1 MAKNYRELS
10 PKDIEE
16 LTEIY
21 QRRFQGETIVSICK
35 ELGVDRRT
43 YYRKKEHPQWKKIEK
58 ELTDKLIDNAYDEI
72 MQTVVQKA
80 IGGSHNFAKLYMDV
94 TGKIKLTRE
103 VREDYENRR
112 NAGSTSPMDLEQLRA
127 LVEQDKIRRI
137 K

>member
-1 MAKNYRELS
+1 MAKDYRELS

-35 ELGVDRRT
+35 ELNVDRRT

-80 IGGSHNFAKLYMDV
+80 IG
-94 TGKIKLTRE
+94 
-103 VREDYENRR
+103 R
-112 NAGSTSPMDLEQLRA
+112 NHMEWNNN
-127 LVEQDKIRRI
+127 IRSI
-137 K
+137 WM